1 MKNIVLFLLFSIF
14 SYSQDYEIE
23 DKRGSNNSSGGIF
36 DNGQG
41 NQQGNGNG
49 GNGNHYGWETPPANI
64 DSSIFILFILGTVL
78 IYRFSYENNTQD
90 I

>member
-1 MKNIVLFLLFSIF
+1 MKNIILFLIFSIF
-14 SYSQDYEIE
+14 SYSQDCEIE

-41 NQQGNGNG
+41 NQQGNGN
-49 GNGNHYGWETPPANI
+49 HYGWETPPANI
-64 DSSIFILFILGTVL
+64 DSSIFILFMVGIVL
-78 IYRFSYENNTQD
+78 IYKFSYENNTQD